1 MQSQSGISPSKVF
14 LPQGGHPYATVL
26 DFLVDKF
33 PAIQRDEWVS
43 RFNDGL
49 IFDSDGLTLGVTSQY
64 LAGTFVYYFRRVESE
79 EQIPFNETIVYQDDY
94 LLIADKPHFLPVTP
108 GGHYLQE
115 TLLVRL
121 KKSTGIET
129 LSPIHRIDR
138 ETAGLVAFSK
148 RASDRNAYQALFRDR
163 LVEKTY
169 QAIAPYQEDLQ
180 SRLPIHYQ
188 SRIEE
193 SSVFIQMHEVAGEPN
208 SDTWIDI
215 EEVSGSWA
223 KYSLKLGTG
232 RKHQLRVHMSALGI
246 PIKNDQIYPV
256 LQPHVMSNKD
266 FTQPLQLLA
275 KELSFVD
282 PISGLKHHFFS
293 TQVLHL

>member
-14 LPQGGHPYATVL
+14 LPNQLDGCATVL
-26 DFLVDKF
+26 DFLCDKF
-33 PAIQRDEWVS
+33 PAISKSEWVA

-49 IFDSDGLTLGVTSQY
+49 VSDADGVTLSVTSQY

-79 EQIPFNETIVYQDDY
+79 EQIPFNETVVYQDDY

-180 SRLPIHYQ
+180 SRFPIHYQ

-208 SDTWIDI
+208 SETWIDI
-215 EEVSGSWA
+215 EKVSGSWA
-223 KYSLKLGTG
+223 RYSLKLGTG
-232 RKHQLRVHMSALGI
+232 KKHQLRVHMSALGI

-256 LQPHVMSNKD
+256 LHPHVMSNKD

-275 KELSFVD
+275 KELSFID
-282 PISGLKHHFFS
+282 PMSGLKHHFFS
-293 TQVLHL
+293 SQALHL

>member
-14 LPQGGHPYATVL
+14 LPQGGHTYATVL

-49 IFDSDGLTLGVTSQY
+49 IFDSDGLTLSVTSQY
-64 LAGTFVYYFRRVESE
+64 LTGAFVYYFRRVESE

-180 SRLPIHYQ
+180 SRFPSHYQ

-193 SSVFIQMHEVAGEPN
+193 SSVFIQMHEVTGEAN

-215 EEVSGSWA
+215 DEVSGSWA

-232 RKHQLRVHMSALGI
+232 KKHQLRVHMSALGI

-266 FTQPLQLLA
+266 FNQPLQLLA

-293 TQVLHL
+293 TQALHL

>member
-14 LPQGGHPYATVL
+14 LPQGSHVYATVL

-49 IFDSDGLTLGVTSQY
+49 IFDSDGLTLSLTSQY

-180 SRLPIHYQ
+180 SRFPIYYQ

-193 SSVFIQMHEVAGEPN
+193 SSVFIQMHEVAGEAN

-232 RKHQLRVHMSALGI
+232 KKHQLRVHMSALGI

-266 FTQPLQLLA
+266 FNQPLQLLA

-293 TQVLHL
+293 TQELHL

>member
-14 LPQGGHPYATVL
+14 LPQGGHSHATVL

-33 PAIQRDEWVS
+33 PAIRAEEWIS

-49 IFDSDGLTLGVTSQY
+49 IFDADGQTLSVTSQY
-64 LAGTFVYYFRRVESE
+64 LPGAFIYYFRRVESE
-79 EQIPFNETIVYQDDY
+79 EPIPFKETIIYQDDY

-148 RASDRNAYQALFRDR
+148 RPEDRNAYQALFRDKA
-163 LVEKTY
+163 VKKNY
-169 QAIAPYQEDLQ
+169 QAIAPFREDL
-180 SRLPIHYQ
+180 RHRFPIHYQ

-193 SSVFIQMHEVAGEPN
+193 SSVFIQMHEVAGESN

-215 EEVSGSWA
+215 EEVSDSWA

-232 RKHQLRVHMSALGI
+232 KKHQLRVHMSSLGI

-256 LQPHVMSNKD
+256 LQPHVITNKD
-266 FTQPLQLLA
+266 FSEPLQLLA

-282 PISGLKHHFFS
+282 PMSGLKHHFFS
-293 TQVLHL
+293 SQALHL

>member
-1 MQSQSGISPSKVF
+1 MHSQSGISPSKVF
-14 LPQGGHPYATVL
+14 LPQAGNSYASVL

-33 PAIQRDEWVS
+33 PAIKRDEWIS

-49 IFDSDGLTLGVTSQY
+49 IFDVDGQPLTVTSQY
-64 LAGTFVYYFRRVESE
+64 LPGAFVYYFRRVESE
-79 EQIPFNETIVYQDDY
+79 ESIPFTETVIYQDDY

-148 RASDRNAYQALFRDR
+148 RPQDRNAYQALFRDR
-163 LVEKTY
+163 AVEKIY
-169 QAIAPYQEDLQ
+169 QAIAPFREDLQ
-180 SRLPIHYQ
+180 KRFPIHYQ
-188 SRIEE
+188 SRVEE
-193 SSVFIQMHEVAGEPN
+193 SSVFIQMHEVAGDPN

-215 EEVSGSWA
+215 EEVRGQWA
-223 KYSLKLGTG
+223 RYSLKLGTG
-232 RKHQLRVHMSALGI
+232 KKHQLRVHMSSLGI

-256 LQPHVMSNKD
+256 LQPHVITNKD
-266 FTQPLQLLA
+266 FSEPLQLLA

-293 TQVLHL
+293 SQALHL

>member
-1 MQSQSGISPSKVF
+1 M
-14 LPQGGHPYATVL
+14 
-26 DFLVDKF
+26 DKF
-33 PAIQRDEWVS
+33 PALQRDEWVS

-49 IFDSDGLTLGVTSQY
+49 IFDSDGLTLSVTSQY
-64 LAGTFVYYFRRVESE
+64 LVGTFVYYFRRVESE

-180 SRLPIHYQ
+180 SRFPIHYQ

-293 TQVLHL
+293 TQELHL

>member
-1 MQSQSGISPSKVF
+1 MHRQSGISPSKVF
-14 LPQGGHPYATVL
+14 LPQGGNAHATVL

-33 PAIQRDEWVS
+33 PAIPSDEWAS

-49 IFDSDGLTLGVTSQY
+49 IFDADGLTLSVTSQY

-79 EQIPFNETIVYQDDY
+79 EQIPFKEAILYQDDH

-108 GGHYLQE
+108 GGHYLHE

-121 KKSTGIET
+121 KKSTGIEA

-148 RASDRNAYQALFRDR
+148 RPEDRNAYQALFREQSVLKR
-163 LVEKTY
+163 YE
-169 QAIAPYQEDLQ
+169 AIAPYRADL
-180 SRLPIHYQ
+180 SDRFPIHYS

-193 SSVFIQMHEVAGEPN
+193 SEVFIQMHEVSGEPN
-208 SDTWIDI
+208 SDSLINVLETK
-215 EEVSGSWA
+215 GAWA

-232 RKHQLRVHMSALGI
+232 KKHQLRVHMSALGI
-246 PIKNDQIYPV
+246 PIKHDQIYPT
-256 LQPHVMSNKD
+256 LKPHVISDKD

-275 KELSFVD
+275 KELAFLD
-282 PISGLKHHFFS
+282 PITGLKHHFFS
-293 TQVLHL
+293 EQALHL